1 MMLGIGVFN
10 ELVPL
15 PATAAAADVAS
26 SSVVASIAITALA
39 LDCRCQQKTTLN
51 S

>member
-10 ELVPL
+10 ELAPL
-15 PATAAAADVAS
+15 PATAAAADAS
-26 SSVVASIAITALA
+26 SSVVASIAITAVA

-51 S
+51 C